1 MADAI
6 TMERWRR
13 QFDACGGRV
22 AGKAQPLTG
31 IDKALLE
38 AQEEQ
43 ESASVMWSELAAL
56 DEKSKK

>member
-1 MADAI
+1 
-6 TMERWRR
+6 MERWRR
-13 QFDACGGRV
+13 QFDACCGRV